1 MEVNVPRTFRIVAP
15 ALRRHYGFS
24 EYDTVFFSEHITAD
38 EKHGDLGLEMVAGV
52 STTIE
57 EQEEALEGV
66 RQGALAWR
74 WLHDIPVRKQPEP
87 STAQA
92 GLL

>member
-1 MEVNVPRTFRIVAP
+1 VAP

-38 EKHGDLGLEMVAGV
+38 EKHGDLGLEMVAEV
-52 STTIE
+52 SGTHA

-66 RQGALAWR
+66 RQGVLAWR
-74 WLHDIPVRKQPEP
+74 WLHNIPARVPLEP
-87 STAQA
+87 GTAPA
-92 GLL
+92 DMR